1 MTVGVLSLV
10 SVFQNAITCFI
21 RVKMAKSFG
30 PDLQLYM
37 VRLEVLHLR
46 LTRWGEAVGLNKKA
60 ADTAKPNTEPLT
72 SDEATVA
79 KSLIEIEKRF
89 EDAVRV
95 IEDLEIGDDIAS
107 ASLADLGDKK
117 SLVHGLREMSIKR
130 RPRKSVTTKAKWV
143 IYQKDKLSSL
153 IDDLSNLLNDLDH
166 ALPTDTAVLT
176 PLCNNEASQLLTSEQ
191 LDQAAVTL
199 LEDVA
204 TKLDEKLAEAI
215 ARQKAQVVTIPCWG
229 L

>member
-60 ADTAKPNTEPLT
+60 ADTAKPSTKPLT
-72 SDEATVA
+72 SDDATVA
-79 KSLIEIEKRF
+79 KSLMQIEQRF
-89 EDAVRV
+89 EDAVKV
-95 IEDLEIGDDIAS
+95 VQDLEIGDDIAF

-117 SLVHGLREMSIKR
+117 SLVQGLREMSIKR
-130 RPRKSVTTKAKWV
+130 RPRKSVTTMAKWA
-143 IYQKDKLSSL
+143 IYQEDKLSSL
-153 IDDLSNLLNDLDH
+153 IDDVSKLQNDLDH
-166 ALPTDTAVLT
+166 VLPTDTAVLT
-176 PLCNNEASQLLTSEQ
+176 PLCNSEAIQLLTSEQ
-191 LDQAAVTL
+191 LDQAAVIL

-204 TKLDEKLAEAI
+204 MKLDEKLAEAI
-215 ARQKAQVVTIPCWG
+215 ATQKAQVGTIPCWE